1 MKKTKPNL
9 KAIVMMI
16 IGAGL
21 VARDALKPKL
31 PETVIEAS
39 KEVGTGLAG
48 TLLALFGIILFFW
61 GLILL
66 SKGNNNIDL

>member
-1 MKKTKPNL
+1 MKKSKT

-21 VARDALKPKL
+21 VARYNLISKL
-31 PETVIEAS
+31 PENTVDIAT
-39 KEVGTGLAG
+39 KGDGTEFGAALAG
-48 TLLALFGIILFFW
+48 LLGIILFFL

-66 SKGNNNIDL
+66 SRKS

>member
-1 MKKTKPNL
+1 MKKPKL

-21 VARDALKPKL
+21 VARNALKPKL
-31 PETVIEAS
+31 PEGVVDAT
-39 KEVGTGLAG
+39 KGDGTEFGVALA
-48 TLLALFGIILFFW
+48 ALFGIILFFW

-66 SKGNNNIDL
+66 SKKKNNINL